1 MVGLWCERIRFP
13 PVALPPIR
21 GLRQSN
27 RGENR
32 PVPLKWGVAP
42 PTSRHKPKPKWPPAR
57 GERGTPSFFSIRE
70 RSQRPHRLRADTRGD
85 TRAFLKK
92 MFCSRGWSCRAYGPS
107 GRLAHEK
114 SWRGGNGTFFI
125 LWATCSRREMP
136 LFGVRYFG
144 RALRGCESAAVRIR
158 RRSQFSA
165 RSKVIASVL
174 EDV

>member
-1 MVGLWCERIRFP
+1 MGRRPTDVP
-13 PVALPPIR
+13 P
-21 GLRQSN
+21 QTQTQ
-27 RGENR
+27 
-32 PVPLKWGVAP
+32 VAP
-42 PTSRHKPKPKWPPAR
+42 PQG
-57 GERGTPSFFSIRE
+57 GERGTPSFFFIRE

-92 MFCSRGWSCRAYGPS
+92 NVLLSGLVMPRIRTFGSTRSRKKLERWKCHLSY
-107 GRLAHEK
+107 
-114 SWRGGNGTFFI
+114 FFG
-125 LWATCSRREMP
+125 ATCSRREMS

-165 RSKVIASVL
+165 RSKVIVSVL